1 MDRKQKRVLV
11 TGATGFTGS
20 YAVPMLLE
28 ANWEVVCFVRPSS
41 NLQFLPKDRVS
52 FIEGC
57 LENPN
62 SLTKALEGCDAIVN
76 IASLGFGHAD
86 GIVEAIEKSEVKR
99 AVFVST
105 TALLTKLNAPSK
117 VVRKAAEERIG
128 ESSLSYTILR
138 PTMIYGS
145 GRDRNICRLV
155 RYLSRF
161 PVLPVFGSGRFLL
174 QPIYVGDVAQAIVKS
189 LSESAACG
197 KTYNVSG
204 GSELTY
210 NDLVDTVASSLG
222 RGVWKLHLPH
232 KVMIGMLK
240 LSEKVISLPIKAEQI
255 QRLNEHK
262 NFSFEEAQR
271 DFGYSPRSFQ
281 EGIQSEL
288 KEMGM
293 IPEEE

>member
-1 MDRKQKRVLV
+1 MAKTKKRVLV

-20 YAVPMLLE
+20 YTVPMLLE
-28 ANWEVVCFVRPSS
+28 DNWEVVCFVRPSS
-41 NLQFLPKDRVS
+41 DRRFLPASRVS

-57 LENPN
+57 LEDPN

-86 GIVEAIEKSEVKR
+86 GIVEAIEKSQVKR

-117 VVRKAAEERIG
+117 AVRKAAEEKIG
-128 ESSLSYTILR
+128 QSSLDYTILR

-161 PVLPVFGSGRFLL
+161 PILPVFGSGRFLL

-189 LSESAACG
+189 LAESAAFR
-197 KTYNVSG
+197 KTYNISG

-210 NDLVDTVASSLG
+210 LDLVDTVGRLLG
-222 RGVWKLHLPH
+222 RRVWKLHLPH
-232 KVMIGMLK
+232 RIIIAVLK
-240 LSEKVISLPIKAEQI
+240 LAEKVVTLPIKAEQI

-262 NFSFEEAQR
+262 NFSFEDAQR
-271 DFGYSPRSFQ
+271 DFGYSPRSFK
-281 EGIQSEL
+281 EGIRLEL
-288 KEMGM
+288 QEMGL
-293 IPEEE
+293 